1 MWRDKKP
8 DRPLVTN
15 PEPKD
20 LQANQL
26 SEPFQATLGRTTQ
39 ISKEA
44 VRPTGA
50 IADTVATRLG
60 PGLHVK
66 GEISGSEDLYI
77 YGMVEG
83 LVQLD
88 ERKLTVETTAKVTAD
103 ITAGEVIVCGNVKGK
118 VRAKNRIEI
127 KKDGSVNGD
136 LTTAQIIIED
146 GAYFKGSIEIEK
158 SAEKEADKN
167 VSSQTASAAGA
178 GAEEHLNGQHKEVT
192 DGLYHR

>member
-8 DRPLVTN
+8 VRPPVTN
-15 PEPKD
+15 PEPKNLD
-20 LQANQL
+20 IL
-26 SEPFQATLGRTTQ
+26 EGTTQ
-39 ISKEA
+39 MTKEA

-50 IADTVATRLG
+50 MADSGAARLG
-60 PGLHVK
+60 PSLQVK

-83 LVQLD
+83 LVRLD
-88 ERKLTVETTAKVTAD
+88 ERKLTVGTTAKVTAD
-103 ITAGEVIVCGNVKGK
+103 IIAGEVIVYGSVKGN
-118 VRAKNRIEI
+118 VRAKGKIEI

-146 GAYFKGSIEIEK
+146 GAYFKGAIEIDK

-167 VSSQTASAAGA
+167 VSSRTASAATAAGA
-178 GAEEHLNGQHKEVT
+178 GPKSI
-192 DGLYHR
+192 